1 MKRNKIVKKILKRTG
16 ALKILYGFIIMFLC
30 IAFAIMLVE
39 PKINNYADSIWYCFS
54 VITTIGFGDVTAA
67 TLVGRIL
74 TILLSIYAILV
85 IALIPGL
92 LTSYYIESVKVRSN
106 ESMEK
111 FMYDLERLPELSKD
125 ELTELSEKV
134 KRFNKNKK

>member
-1 MKRNKIVKKILKRTG
+1 MKRNKIIKNILKRTG
-16 ALKILYGFIIMFLC
+16 AIKILYGFIIMFLC

-39 PKINNYADSIWYCFS
+39 PKINTYADSIWYCFS
-54 VITTIGFGDVTAA
+54 VITTIGFGDVTAV
-67 TLVGRIL
+67 TLVGRIM
-74 TILLSIYAILV
+74 TIFLSIYAILV

-92 LTSYYIESVKVRSN
+92 LTSYYIEIVKIRSN

-111 FMYDLERLPELSKD
+111 FLYDLERLPELSKN
-125 ELTELSEKV
+125 ELSDLSKKV

>member
-1 MKRNKIVKKILKRTG
+1 MKRNKIIKNILKRTG

-39 PKINNYADSIWYCFS
+39 PKINTYADSIWYCFN
-54 VITTIGFGDVTAA
+54 VITTIGLGDVTAV

-85 IALIPGL
+85 IALIPGI
-92 LTSYYIESVKVRSN
+92 LTSFYIEIVKVRSN

-111 FMYDLERLPELSKD
+111 FLYDLERLPELSKD
-125 ELTELSEKV
+125 ELCELSEKV